1 MKNLSK
7 IVLYVLLAVS
17 VVVMGLFF
25 FGGGEDIALFDA
37 GNPDADTFYVPNY
50 TSLAINLAK
59 FFLIGAIVVT
69 LLVSVMSFLLSPK
82 ESAKGLLGIAFIAV
96 VLFIA
101 YALSSAE
108 PIKLPGQEALYT
120 NAFDLRL
127 ADVMMYSAY
136 GLLGLTFVSIILSYF
151 VKNFR

>member
-7 IVLYVLLAVS
+7 IVLYVLLAVT

-25 FGGGEDIALFDA
+25 FGGGEDIALFDV
-37 GNPDADTFYVPNY
+37 GNPDADTFYVPTY

-69 LLVSVMSFLLSPK
+69 LLVSVMSFALSPK
-82 ESAKGLLGIAFIAV
+82 ESAKSLLGVALLAV

-101 YALSSAE
+101 YTVSSDE
-108 PIKLPGQEALYT
+108 PIKLAGQEALYT
-120 NAFDLRL
+120 NSFDLRL

-136 GLLGLTFVSIILSYF
+136 GLFGLTLVSIIVSYLA
-151 VKNFR
+151 KNFR